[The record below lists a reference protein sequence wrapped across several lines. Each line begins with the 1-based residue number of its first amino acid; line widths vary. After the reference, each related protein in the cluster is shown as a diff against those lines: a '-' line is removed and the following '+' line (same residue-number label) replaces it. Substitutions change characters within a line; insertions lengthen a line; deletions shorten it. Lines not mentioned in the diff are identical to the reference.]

1 MDLLPRKRL
10 RAAHGMEG
18 HCVVF
23 RRNLD
28 LELRTCDGIMLIFG
42 KAFSNL
48 CSSHLW
54 VKYCGGQQL
63 CPLGFVEAKTAKNM
77 EQQKVKKNIQLMG
90 IGPDHTKWYGGQV
103 WLGTNCR

>member
-28 LELRTCDGIMLIFG
+28 LELRTGDADGMRLLAISVPVIYG
-42 KAFSNL
+42 SNIVEATIP
-48 CSSHLW
+48 S
-54 VKYCGGQQL
+54 QQL
-63 CPLGFVEAKTAKNM
+63 CPLGFVEAKNAKNM
-77 EQQKVKKNIQLMG
+77 E
-90 IGPDHTKWYGGQV
+90 
-103 WLGTNCR
+103 